1 MGVVTLI
8 DEDGFCPYVYRE
20 ESTYLGTKRLCDYQ
34 GTCEFKGRE
43 GKARKTIHTCNYI
56 CGYNTS
62 IGEYDYLNNYD
73 NNSDT
78 FEVTKRNIEDIDIN
92 ATVSEWLEEI
102 ETENKDIEL
111 ELSVAR
117 NSLKDMK
124 ERVTFDEEEIDN
136 LTIYIEVLE
145 AMLSE

>member
-1 MGVVTLI
+1 MGVVTPI
-8 DEDGFCPYVYRE
+8 DEDGFCPYVCRE

-78 FEVTKRNIEDIDIN
+78 FEVTKRNIE
-92 ATVSEWLEEI
+92 
-102 ETENKDIEL
+102 L
-111 ELSVAR
+111 ELSIAR

-124 ERVTFDEEEIDN
+124 ERVTFDEEEINN
-136 LTIYIEVLE
+136 LTVYIEILE